1 MKRKYEAMIVFDTKG
16 KEEGIDTLVTTV
28 TKEIEKAGGK
38 LEQIDNLG
46 KRQFPFNPRH
56 VEAGTF
62 VSIHFEADSPVVDAV
77 QAKLKL
83 HENVYQQ
90 FYLRAEPKRAVA
102 KKK

>member
-16 KEEGIDTLVTTV
+16 KEEGIDALVGTV
-28 TKEIEKAGGK
+28 SKEIEKAGGK

-56 VEAGTF
+56 VESGTF
-62 VSIHFEADSPVVDAV
+62 VSIHFEAESPAVDAI
-77 QAKLKL
+77 QARLKL

-90 FYLRAEPKRAVA
+90 FYLRAEGG
-102 KKK
+102 KK

>member
-16 KEEGIDTLVTTV
+16 KEEGIDTLVSTV
-28 TKEIEKAGGK
+28 SKEIEKAGGK

-62 VSIHFEADSPVVDAV
+62 VSIHFEAESPVVDV
-77 QAKLKL
+77 IQAKLKL

-90 FYLRAEPKRAVA
+90 FYLRAAEAPK
-102 KKK
+102 K

>member
-16 KEEGIDTLVTTV
+16 KEEGIDTLVSTV
-28 TKEIEKAGGK
+28 SKEMEKAGAK

-62 VSIHFEADSPVVDAV
+62 VCIHFEAESPVVDV
-77 QAKLKL
+77 IQAKLKL
-83 HENVYQQ
+83 HENIYQQ
-90 FYLRAEPKRAVA
+90 YYLRSEA
-102 KKK
+102 K

>member
-16 KEEGIDTLVTTV
+16 KEEGIDTLVSTV
-28 TKEIEKAGGK
+28 SKEIEKAGGK

-62 VSIHFEADSPVVDAV
+62 VSIHFEAESAVVDAV

-83 HENVYQQ
+83 HENIYQQ
-90 FYLRAEPKRAVA
+90 FYLRSEA
-102 KKK
+102 KK